1 MTQRPQPEGLGTAG
15 ASLWDAV
22 AGVLALDEHE
32 AVALRELCRTADVL
46 DELQA
51 VVDRDGPLQDS
62 PHGQKAHP
70 ALTELRA
77 QRITYARLVSALRLP
92 AGLTDR
98 KQKKEAQGE
107 AGRVQRRP
115 GTRGV
120 YAINGGQA

>member
-1 MTQRPQPEGLGTAG
+1 MAGTA
-15 ASLWDAV
+15 LWDAV
-22 AGVLALDEHE
+22 AGVLGLDEHE

-46 DELQA
+46 DDLQA

-92 AGLTDR
+92 AGLADR
-98 KQKKEAQGE
+98 KKKKPAPGGE
-107 AGRVQRRP
+107 SSAPVERGQRRP

-120 YAINGGQA
+120 YAINGGGA